1 MQICKKSKVLIL
13 MSFNL
18 TTVRNDT
25 LLVIYLRNN
34 GRLVVS
40 HGRDNCQCS
49 SKFKAREIQALFSVI
64 FLRNFCDC
72 IWVRIF
78 EFQINEQYVVRV
90 RIDTSRDLARFSPA
104 IIEARRRRLC
114 CRCRMLFMRLYG
126 KGDAAS
132 GDAVAALLGMHR
144 SRHGRRMEVVAAG

>member
-1 MQICKKSKVLIL
+1 

-18 TTVRNDT
+18 TIVRNDLNILCCSLYHLRIMENLSFRMDT
-25 LLVIYLRNN
+25 IIASAHPNSKLARFKRSSHLSAKLL
-34 GRLVVS
+34 
-40 HGRDNCQCS
+40 
-49 SKFKAREIQALFSVI
+49 
-64 FLRNFCDC
+64 DC

-78 EFQINEQYVVRV
+78 EFQINDQYVVRL
-90 RIDTSRDLARFSPA
+90 DTSRDLARFSPA
-104 IIEARRRRLC
+104 IIEACRRRLC

-144 SRHGRRMEVVAAG
+144 SRHGGEWRRDRARDSQPALLTSER